1 MTLNAHISRN
11 AARMFAAPP
20 APAFEAGPRLVEE
33 RAWDAAAREALLDAA
48 FGETRF
54 AKTCERLREGRKP
67 AKHLA
72 LVALDEG
79 APVATLRFWHVDAGG
94 APALMLGPLAVA
106 ESHRALGLGGDLTRY
121 GLRRARLLGHRAVIL
136 VGDEPWYR
144 RFGFRR
150 DLTQGLVMPGPVE
163 AERFLGL
170 ELVEGALAGA
180 QGAVVATGEKAAASS
195 RENFRLAV

>member
-1 MTLNAHISRN
+1 MTLNAHVSRN
-11 AARMFAAPP
+11 PARMFVAPP
-20 APAFEAGPRLVEE
+20 GVALEAGPRLVEE
-33 RAWDAAAREALLDAA
+33 RGWDVAARETLLDAA

-72 LVALDEG
+72 LVALDDGEL
-79 APVATLRFWHVDAGG
+79 VATLRFWHVDAGG

-106 ESHRALGLGGDLTRY
+106 ESHRALGLGGDLMRL
-121 GLRRARLLGHRAVIL
+121 GLRRARMLGHRAVIL
-136 VGDEPWYR
+136 VGDEPYYR

-150 DLTQGLVMPGPVE
+150 DLTRGLVMPGPVA

-180 QGAVVATGEKAAASS
+180 RGMVVATGEKAAAPS

>member
-1 MTLNAHISRN
+1 MTLNAHVSRN
-11 AARMFAAPP
+11 AARMFATPP
-20 APAFEAGPRLVEE
+20 APACGTGLRLVEE
-33 RAWDAAAREALLDAA
+33 RAWDAAARETLLDAA

-72 LVALDEG
+72 LVALEEG
-79 APVATLRFWHVDAGG
+79 ALVATLRFWHVDAGG

-106 ESHRALGLGGDLTRY
+106 ESHRAVGLGGDLMRY

-136 VGDEPWYR
+136 VGDEPYYR

-150 DLTQGLVMPGPVE
+150 DLTQELVMPGPVE
-163 AERFLGL
+163 AARFLGL

-180 QGAVVATGEKAAASS
+180 QGAIVATGEMAVARW
-195 RENFRLAV
+195 REHFRLAG